1 MPGMDAG
8 WLVAALLLSVR
19 LGALALMAPPLG
31 GAMVPPTVRVA
42 IVLSWAAV
50 LATSVRPL
58 EPALHSALASSGSF
72 LSLSPLLAAA
82 ASEAALGAVMAL
94 GLNMAFAMF
103 SFGARLVDVQIGFG
117 MGQVFDPMTRQQ
129 LPILG
134 AVFTQ
139 VALVGF
145 FLLDGHHALLRGVAL
160 SLEAAPPGGAWA
172 LEPLLPAVAKQAGQ
186 MFSLG
191 FAMVAPVVF
200 CLTLVELGL
209 GVLSRNLPQMN
220 TLVVGVPIKVVVGLT
235 ALGLWATASGAV
247 MQRAH
252 ASTFAMWGALWR

>member
-1 MPGMDAG
+1 MDAG
-8 WLVAALLLSVR
+8 WLVAALLLSIR

-42 IVLSWAAV
+42 VVLGWAAV
-50 LATSVRPL
+50 LAAGIPAASSSVTTLPSSP
-58 EPALHSALASSGSF
+58 ETGVPALG
-72 LSLSPLLAAA
+72 PLLAAA
-82 ASEAALGAVMAL
+82 ASEAALGMVMAL
-94 GLNMAFAMF
+94 GLNLAFAVF

-129 LPILG
+129 LPVLS

-139 VALVGF
+139 LALVGF

-160 SLEAAPPGGAWA
+160 SLEVVPPGHAWA
-172 LEPLLPAVAKQAGQ
+172 LGPLLPAVVRQAGQ

-220 TLVVGVPIKVVVGLT
+220 TLVVGVPIKVVVGLS
-235 ALGLWATASGAV
+235 ALGLWAVGSGTV
-247 MQRAH
+247 MQRAY
-252 ASTFAMWGALWR
+252 ASTFSMWGALWR

>member
-1 MPGMDAG
+1 MLGMDAG

-31 GAMVPPTVRVA
+31 GAMLPPTVRVA
-42 IVLSWAAV
+42 VVLSWAAV
-50 LATSVRPL
+50 LAVDSPGM
-58 EPALHSALASSGSF
+58 PALAAGGALSG
-72 LSLSPLLAAA
+72 LGGLIAAA

-103 SFGARLVDVQIGFG
+103 SFGARLADVQIGFG

-145 FLLDGHHALLRGVAL
+145 FLLDGHHALLRGVVL
-160 SLEAAPPGGAWA
+160 SLEATPPGQAWS
-172 LEPLLPAVAKQAGQ
+172 LGPLLPALARQAAQ

-200 CLTLVELGL
+200 CLTLVEVGL

-220 TLVVGVPIKVVVGLT
+220 TLVVGVPVKVVVGLS
-235 ALGLWATASGAV
+235 ALGLWAVGSGAV
-247 MQRAH
+247 MQRAY

>member
-42 IVLSWAAV
+42 IVLAWSAV
-50 LATSVRPL
+50 LAAAHPMQ
-58 EPALHSALASSGSF
+58 PALWPAGQLPGVG
-72 LSLSPLLAAA
+72 PLLAAA

-160 SLEAAPPGGAWA
+160 SLEAAPPGQAWA
-172 LEPLLPAVAKQAGQ
+172 LEPLLPAVTRQAGQ

-209 GVLSRNLPQMN
+209 GVLSRNMPQMN
-220 TLVVGVPIKVVVGLT
+220 TLVVGVPIKVVVGLS
-235 ALGLWATASGAV
+235 ALGLWAAASGTV
-247 MQRAH
+247 MQRAY

>member
-1 MPGMDAG
+1 MLGMDAG
-8 WLVAALLLSVR
+8 WLVAALLVSVR

-50 LATSVRPL
+50 LATVKPIGPEL
-58 EPALHSALASSGSF
+58 LSAGGVPGVG
-72 LSLSPLLAAA
+72 PLLAAA

-103 SFGARLVDVQIGFG
+103 SFGARLADVQIGFG

-129 LPILG
+129 LPILS
-134 AVFTQ
+134 AIFTQ

-160 SLEAAPPGGAWA
+160 SLEATPPGHAW
-172 LEPLLPAVAKQAGQ
+172 LLDPLLSAVARQAGQ

-220 TLVVGVPIKVVVGLT
+220 TLVVGVPIKVVVGLA
-235 ALGLWATASGAV
+235 ALAVWATASGGV
-247 MQRAH
+247 MQRAY
-252 ASTFAMWGALWR
+252 ASTFAMWGVLWR

>member
-1 MPGMDAG
+1 MLGMDAG

-42 IVLSWAAV
+42 VVLSWATV
-50 LATSVRPL
+50 FATAS
-58 EPALHSALASSGSF
+58 PAAQAARGTLPGLGW
-72 LSLSPLLAAA
+72 LITAA

-160 SLEAAPPGGAWA
+160 SLEAAPPGQAWA
-172 LEPLLPAVAKQAGQ
+172 LAPLLPAVVRQVGQ

-220 TLVVGVPIKVVVGLT
+220 TLVVGVPMKWW
-235 ALGLWATASGAV
+235 WACRRWACGP
-247 MQRAH
+247 
-252 ASTFAMWGALWR
+252 

>member
-1 MPGMDAG
+1 MDAG
-8 WLVAALLLSVR
+8 WLVAALLLSIR

-42 IVLSWAAV
+42 IVLGWAAV
-50 LATSVRPL
+50 LAAGGTGAAPVTTLPL
-58 EPALHSALASSGSF
+58 DSGSG
-72 LSLSPLLAAA
+72 LPGLGWLLPAA
-82 ASEAALGAVMAL
+82 ASEAALGVVMAL
-94 GLNMAFAMF
+94 GLNMAFAVF

-129 LPILG
+129 LPVLS
-134 AVFTQ
+134 AVFMQ

-160 SLEAAPPGGAWA
+160 SLEAVPPGQPWA
-172 LEPLLPAVAKQAGQ
+172 PGPLLPAVVKQAAQ

-220 TLVVGVPIKVVVGLT
+220 TLVVGVPIKVVVGLA
-235 ALGLWATASGAV
+235 ALGAWAVGSGAV
-247 MQRAH
+247 MQRAY

>member
-1 MPGMDAG
+1 
-8 WLVAALLLSVR
+8 
-19 LGALALMAPPLG
+19 
-31 GAMVPPTVRVA
+31 
-42 IVLSWAAV
+42 
-50 LATSVRPL
+50 
-58 EPALHSALASSGSF
+58 
-72 LSLSPLLAAA
+72 
-82 ASEAALGAVMAL
+82 
-94 GLNMAFAMF
+94 
-103 SFGARLVDVQIGFG
+103 

-129 LPILG
+129 QPILS

-160 SLEAAPPGGAWA
+160 SVEAAPPGQAWA
-172 LEPLLPAVAKQAGQ
+172 LEPLLPAVAKQAAQ

-220 TLVVGVPIKVVVGLT
+220 TLVVGVPIKVVVGLS
-235 ALGLWATASGAV
+235 ALGLWVVASGGV
-247 MQRAH
+247 MQRAY
-252 ASTFAMWGALWR
+252 ASTFTMWGAMWR

>member
-1 MPGMDAG
+1 
-8 WLVAALLLSVR
+8 
-19 LGALALMAPPLG
+19 
-31 GAMVPPTVRVA
+31 MVPPTVRVA
-42 IVLSWAAV
+42 IVLGWAAV
-50 LATSVRPL
+50 LAASIPAGALAAALPSNTETGL
-58 EPALHSALASSGSF
+58 PALG
-72 LSLSPLLAAA
+72 PLLAAV
-82 ASEAALGAVMAL
+82 ASEAALGMVMAL
-94 GLNMAFAMF
+94 GLNLAFAVF

-129 LPILG
+129 LPVLS

-160 SLEAAPPGGAWA
+160 SLEAVPPGQSWA
-172 LEPLLPAVAKQAGQ
+172 MGLLLPAVVRQAGQ

-220 TLVVGVPIKVVVGLT
+220 TLVIGVPIKVVVGLS
-235 ALGLWATASGAV
+235 ALGLWAVGSGAV
-247 MQRAH
+247 MQRAY
-252 ASTFAMWGALWR
+252 ATTFAIWGALWR